1 MKHLKT
7 ERKTLLHTF
16 SFCGFHNFL
25 YIIKN
30 IRCNFMG
37 TWKHF
42 IANSLQN
49 FGVYEKL
56 ITLWS
61 DNLTMIRFPIPIR
74 KIT

>member
-1 MKHLKT
+1 
-7 ERKTLLHTF
+7 
-16 SFCGFHNFL
+16 
-25 YIIKN
+25 
-30 IRCNFMG
+30 MG

-74 KIT
+74 KITLNVMLLRFLTSLPIYVV